1 MVPYFSPGFLHIWPH
16 CPLPSPVP
24 SHPPIT
30 HKSGRWSRAHEYLQ
44 QMSSYINTQGCILIG
59 VPLFGFQANYC
70 FLILPP
76 EILFKPILARWNCL
90 QCSWTILRLWLTLTF
105 LGACS
110 AWNCFPTLLN
120 LILLQLI
127 GLPMPWPICCNQFP
141 LKNWKMRKYCWE
153 IRNHGHL
160 SFMAGKPIYFWHSNF
175 CLAWNIHTFI
185 GKCQQMWNCWTKLV
199 EIKVWSWLKFCY
211 LQPEGGENHLT
222 N

>member
-16 CPLPSPVP
+16 CPLPSLVP

-76 EILFKPILARWNCL
+76 EILFKPILTRW
-90 QCSWTILRLWLTLTF
+90 IV
-105 LGACS
+105 CS
-110 AWNCFPTLLN
+110 AAGRFFACDWLWHFLVRAQREIVSPHYSTWFSSNWLGLGWVQCLGQSVATNFP
-120 LILLQLI
+120 
-127 GLPMPWPICCNQFP
+127 
-141 LKNWKMRKYCWE
+141 KNWKMRKYCWE

-185 GKCQQMWNCWTKLV
+185 GKCQQMWSCWTKLV
-199 EIKVWSWLKFCY
+199 EIKVWRW
-211 LQPEGGENHLT
+211 
-222 N
+222 